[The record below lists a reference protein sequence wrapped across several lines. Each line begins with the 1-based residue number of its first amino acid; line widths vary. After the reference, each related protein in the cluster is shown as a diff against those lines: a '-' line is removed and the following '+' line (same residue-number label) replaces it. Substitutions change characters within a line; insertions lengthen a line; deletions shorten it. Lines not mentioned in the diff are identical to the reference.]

1 MSWLAGSQEYA
12 AKRLACGQIE
22 QRKKKLGLKV
32 KALIISD
39 IL

>member
-12 AKRLACGQIE
+12 AKRSACGQIE
-22 QRKKKLGLKV
+22 QNKKLSLKV

>member
-1 MSWLAGSQEYA
+1 MSWLAGSQEFA

-22 QRKKKLGLKV
+22 QRKKLGLKV